1 MSETCPK
8 LIRLTTVAGSLDGML
23 KGQLRFLSE
32 NFEVVGVASGEEILR
47 KTSEREGIRTIHIS
61 MRREISLLSD
71 IKSLLALVRLFWRER
86 PSIVHANTPKGSL
99 LAMCAAWLV
108 RVPHRIYTVTGLRF
122 ETTTGAFRF
131 LLKTMERLT
140 CFFAT
145 KVVPEGDGVRDTL
158 LRERI
163 TCKPMKKIL
172 NGNINGVDLDF
183 FKRTPEIENCAE
195 KIREKIGANA
205 GTFVFGFAGRIVR
218 DKGVNELVAAFS
230 ELKREHE
237 NVRLLLLGNFEDA
250 QNPISAGT
258 REEIFRENSGIF
270 ALGFQTDLRPFYAA
284 MDTLVLPSYREGFPN
299 VVLQAGAMGVPAI
312 VSDINGCNEIISDSV
327 NGSIIPPRNENAL
340 LRAMDFFAKNK
351 TTIVS
356 AMSARSRKIIASRYE
371 QHAVWQATLEMYKN
385 ELARK

>member
-1 MSETCPK
+1 MSETRPK

-47 KTSEREGIRTIHIS
+47 KTAEREGIRTIHIS

-71 IKSLLALVRLFWRER
+71 VKSLLALVRLFWRER
-86 PSIVHANTPKGSL
+86 PEIVHANTPKGSL

-131 LLKTMERLT
+131 LLKTMERMT

-163 TCKPMKKIL
+163 TRKPMKKIL

-218 DKGVNELVAAFS
+218 DKGVDELVAAFS

-270 ALGFQTDLRPFYAA
+270 ALGFQADLRPFYAA
-284 MDTLVLPSYREGFPN
+284 MDALVLPSYREGFPN
-299 VVLQAGAMGVPAI
+299 VVLQAGAMGIPAI
-312 VSDINGCNEIISDSV
+312 VSDINGCNEIISDGV
-327 NGSIIPPRNENAL
+327 NGSIIPSRDKNAL

-351 TTIVS
+351 TTSVS
-356 AMSARSRKIIASRYE
+356 AMAARSREIIASRYE
-371 QHAVWQATLEMYKN
+371 QHAVWQATLEMYKS